1 LGRIQDMAVGE
12 ERSGRGDDGG
22 VDWNGRSAAA
32 FTSWSL
38 GTHLRLSSRRRTREE
53 VVEEI

>member
-1 LGRIQDMAVGE
+1 MAVGE